1 MLTSIRSATA
11 AVLFAG
17 VLSAQVPPGA
27 PMPRDVSLETTL
39 PATGPA
45 QQRMQTG
52 IAALKNGNF
61 EAARQHLFAAL
72 EFHPSSP
79 DLLLELV
86 CASSDNLD
94 ALSQWTERY
103 VRAAT
108 DEKGR
113 CKISG
118 PTRKRLLP
126 IKPAAKRIKDAQV
139 LSAKRVAAVLELSR
153 FLTKQKARGKQTAA
167 KALIVRWASELLLKV
182 AAGSPQVL
190 AKVSAA
196 VDKHQASFAP
206 DYDIV
211 YRALAKI
218 MNQQPPEAAASGDT
232 TAPTTGQ
239 SSDTRVLDNQ
249 RIRAARILVG
259 LARQVAF
266 KDLKGPRPEGP
277 GSYAADARKI
287 LADERK
293 RDVETGKIWTI
304 AELENMSE
312 EQRVRFTEEHSDWHH
327 VGLALSTNGLY
338 RIETICGHETLLQT
352 AKTIE
357 LHHERLISH
366 FGKDPFEGR
375 QGIARIV
382 PENSDMETEGAP
394 YWWAGGFQGGD
405 RTTVRFAWNN
415 IAALGKT
422 LTHELTHR
430 FDGVLRPFMP
440 SWYGEGHADWTSG
453 HYSQMKEK
461 TFTVNYLRIGTAART
476 YYLGYAA
483 KKKFEQLLKGEI
495 DDYRDNYPAGYS
507 LYAFLTSY
515 PPDKPRYR
523 DVMAKFERNARA
535 GQRDPIGYFTAT
547 FCDGK
552 DGRPAEFKELHK
564 DWSTFLR
571 GCYDWQDRKRDNN
584 QWLRGYGS
592 LPRGGGS
599 PMVMDVPTR
608 SWARN
613 HAEPFYGQE
622 HAAAATLLFD
632 EVADIDAA
640 IAAGVWSITADGWRP
655 EVARA
660 LAKAL
665 AASREQD
672 AAMMFASMAHDHF
685 PEIHSPETGAMDGS
699 KILAQLPKTQALLT
713 ALATRIDALLVENAT
728 NAAAATAREHASLT
742 NSFGIAPTQHAKPD
756 AVPRLPRH
764 LGSNGFT
771 ESELTGFEDRR
782 RKGLWYV
789 TAEGDL
795 HVGRNKPR
803 EATGVLDR
811 RAHQRD
817 AYAHSVT
824 WLAPGHYVLRGR
836 VHWTTSFVSGAIVLG
851 HTRRDRSIRI
861 GFSAGDFNYARG
873 KSENNDREGKVR
885 VNLRGLW
892 ERDAHLPRMRGNK
905 SLDIPAKQNWF
916 AYELRVRGP
925 RVEVVINDEALWEYA
940 VHDGTPIEG
949 HIGFATSTGA
959 IRVQQP
965 TVQRL
970 DNEVTSSVLGLDLA
984 TQPTATLKQLMQL
997 QTRGIPTHPDGTLVL
1012 WLPTV
1017 DEGSPSG
1024 RLGRAIRQLSRIM
1037 QDKLQHPQQWV
1048 LAVPKGMEKSDRAAT
1063 VADLQDLR
1071 SGPLP
1076 VVEHQVRDPFDSP
1089 HPWVLFVDAQGV
1101 LRAAANS
1108 RDAGLHTRVAQWSRI
1123 YRGR

>member
-1 MLTSIRSATA
+1 MLTPIRSAAT
-11 AVLFAG
+11 AVLSIAAA
-17 VLSAQVPPGA
+17 LSAQVPPGA
-27 PMPRDVSLETTL
+27 PMPRDVALETTL

-52 IAALKNGNF
+52 IAALQKGQF
-61 EAARQHLFAAL
+61 EEARKHLFAAL

-86 CASSDNLD
+86 FASSDNLD

-113 CKISG
+113 FKMGG
-118 PTRKRLLP
+118 PTRKRLQP
-126 IKPAAKRIKDAQV
+126 IKPAAPRIKSAQA
-139 LSAKRVAAVLELSR
+139 LSAKRVAAVIELSR
-153 FLTKQKARGKQTAA
+153 FITKQKAKGKQTAA
-167 KALIVRWASELLLKV
+167 RALVVRWASEVLLKV
-182 AAGSPQVL
+182 ATGSPQAL

-218 MNQQPPEAAASGDT
+218 MNQPVPVQGEGEDPA
-232 TAPTTGQ
+232 APTTGT
-239 SSDTRVLDNQ
+239 SSDARVIDDQ

-277 GSYAADARKI
+277 GSYASDARKI

-293 RDVETGKIWTI
+293 RDVEAGKIWTI
-304 AELENMSE
+304 AELEDMSE
-312 EQRVRFTEEHSDWHH
+312 EQKIRFTEEHSDWHH
-327 VGLALSTNGLY
+327 VGLALSTNSLY

-357 LHHERLISH
+357 LHHQRLLSH

-394 YWWAGGFQGGD
+394 FWWAGGFQGGD

-453 HYSQMKEK
+453 HYGQMKET
-461 TFTVNYLRIGTAART
+461 TFTKNYLRIGTPART
-476 YYLGYAA
+476 FYLGYAR
-483 KKKFEQLLKGEI
+483 KKKFLQLLTGEI
-495 DDYRDNYPAGYS
+495 EDYRDNYPAGYS
-507 LYAFLTSY
+507 LYTFLTSY
-515 PPDKPRYR
+515 PPSKPRYR
-523 DVMAKFERNARA
+523 EVMAKFERNARA
-535 GQRDPIGYFTAT
+535 GQRDPVGYFTAT
-547 FCDGK
+547 FCDDK
-552 DGRPAEFKELHK
+552 DGRPADFDELHK
-564 DWSTFLR
+564 DWETFLR
-571 GCYDWQDRKRDNN
+571 GCYDWQDRKRENN
-584 QWLRGYGS
+584 QWLKGYGA
-592 LPRGGGS
+592 LPESGHS

-632 EVADIDAA
+632 EVANIDAA
-640 IAAGVWSITADGWRP
+640 IASGVWSITADGWRP
-655 EVARA
+655 EVSRA

-665 AASREQD
+665 AASREQN
-672 AAMMFASMAHDHF
+672 AAVTFASMAHNHF
-685 PEIHSPETGAMDGS
+685 PEVAAVDGS
-699 KILAQLPKTQALLT
+699 QVLAQLPKTQALLT
-713 ALATRIDALLVENAT
+713 ALATHIDALLTENAT
-728 NAAAATAREHASLT
+728 NAAAATAREHASIT
-742 NSFGIAPTQHAKPD
+742 NCFGLAPTKHARPD
-756 AVPRLPRH
+756 AVARLPRH

-789 TAEGDL
+789 TSEGDL

-811 RAHQRD
+811 RAQQRH

-824 WLAPGHYVLRGR
+824 WLAPGHYIIRGR
-836 VHWTTSFVSGAIVLG
+836 VHWTTSYVSGAIVLG

-861 GFSAGDFNYARG
+861 GFSTGDFNYARG
-873 KSENNDREGKVR
+873 KTEANDREGQVSL
-885 VNLRGLW
+885 NLRGLW
-892 ERDAHLPRMRGNK
+892 ERDSQLPKMRRN
-905 SLDIPAKQNWF
+905 STLEIPAKQNWF

-949 HIGFATSTGA
+949 HIGFATSNGA

-970 DNEVTSSVLGLDLA
+970 DNEVTSSVLGLDLQQ
-984 TQPTATLKQLMQL
+984 QPTGSLKQLMQL
-997 QTRGIPTHPDGTLVL
+997 QTRGIPTNPDGTLVL

-1017 DEGSPSG
+1017 DEGSPARG
-1024 RLGRAIRQLSRIM
+1024 LGRALRKLSKILQDNM
-1037 QDKLQHPQQWV
+1037 QYPQQWV
-1048 LAVPKGMEKSDRAAT
+1048 LAVPKSMETSDRDAT

-1071 SGPLP
+1071 PGPLP
-1076 VVEHQVRDPFDSP
+1076 IAEHQVGDPFDGP
-1089 HPWVLFVDAQGV
+1089 YPWVLFLDAQGV

-1108 RDAGLHTRVAQWSRI
+1108 RDVGIFTRVRKWSQI

>member
-1 MLTSIRSATA
+1 MLTPFRSAATA
-11 AVLFAG
+11 ALAFVG

-27 PMPRDVSLETTL
+27 PMPRDVALETTL

-45 QQRMQTG
+45 QQRMQAGLT
-52 IAALKNGNF
+52 ALTNGNF
-61 EAARQHLFAAL
+61 EEARKHLFAAL

-86 CASSDNLD
+86 CASSNNLD
-94 ALSQWTERY
+94 AMSQWTERY

-108 DEKGR
+108 NEKGR
-113 CKISG
+113 FKMGG
-118 PTRKRLLP
+118 PTRKRLQP
-126 IKPAAKRIKDAQV
+126 IKPAAQRIKNAQA
-139 LSAKRVAAVLELSR
+139 LSAKRVAAITELSR
-153 FLTKQKARGKQTAA
+153 FIIKQKVKGKQTAA
-167 KALIVRWASELLLKV
+167 RALLVRWASEVLLKV
-182 AAGSPQVL
+182 AKGCPQAL
-190 AKVSAA
+190 AKVSLAI
-196 VDKHQASFAP
+196 DNHQASFAP
-206 DYDIV
+206 DYDII
-211 YRALAKI
+211 YRALTKI
-218 MNQQPPEAAASGDT
+218 MNQPVPEEGEDSD
-232 TAPTTGQ
+232 APTTGQ
-239 SSDTRVLDNQ
+239 SSDARVINDQ

-266 KDLKGPRPEGP
+266 KDLKGPRPAGP
-277 GSYAADARKI
+277 GSHAADARKI

-293 RDVETGKIWTI
+293 RDVEAGKIWTI
-304 AELENMSE
+304 AELEDMSE
-312 EQRVRFTEEHSDWHH
+312 EDIVRFTEEHSDWHH
-327 VGLALSTNGLY
+327 VGLALSTNGFY
-338 RIETICGHETLLQT
+338 RIETTCGHETLLQT

-357 LHHERLISH
+357 LHHVRLISH
-366 FGKDPFEGR
+366 FGKDPFIDR

-394 YWWAGGFQGGD
+394 FWWAGGFQGGD
-405 RTTVRFAWNN
+405 RTTVRFAWSN
-415 IAALGKT
+415 IASLGKT

-453 HYSQMKEK
+453 HYGQMKEK
-461 TFTVNYLRIGTAART
+461 TFTKNYLRIGTAART
-476 YYLGYAA
+476 YYLGYER
-483 KKKFEQLLKGEI
+483 KKKFLQLLKGEI
-495 DDYRDNYPAGYS
+495 EDYRDNYPAGYS

-515 PPDKPRYR
+515 PPTKPRYR

-535 GQRDPIGYFTAT
+535 GQRDPVGYFTST

-552 DGRPAEFKELHK
+552 DGRPVDFDELHE
-564 DWSTFLR
+564 DWGTFLR
-571 GCYDWQDRKRDNN
+571 GCYDWQDNKRENN
-584 QWLRGYGS
+584 QWIRDYGR
-592 LPRGGGS
+592 PPKAGGS
-599 PMVMDVPTR
+599 RPVLDVPTR

-632 EVADIDAA
+632 ETADINAA
-640 IAAGVWSITADGWRP
+640 IAAGVWSLTADGWRP

-672 AAMMFASMAHDHF
+672 AAVTFAAMAHNHF
-685 PEIHSPETGAMDGS
+685 PEVAAVDGS
-699 KILAQLPKTQALLT
+699 KVLEQLPKTQALLT
-713 ALATRIDALLVENAT
+713 AMATRIDALLTENAT
-728 NAAAATAREHASLT
+728 NAAAATARDHASIT
-742 NSFGIAPTQHAKPD
+742 NSFGIAPTKHAKPD
-756 AVPRLPRH
+756 AIARLPRH

-789 TAEGDL
+789 TSEGDL

-803 EATGVLDR
+803 EGTGVIDR
-811 RAHQRD
+811 RAHQRH

-824 WLAPGHYVLRGR
+824 WLTPGHYVIRGR
-836 VHWTTSFVSGAIVLG
+836 VHWTTSYVSGAIVLG

-873 KSENNDREGKVR
+873 KSESNDREGR
-885 VNLRGLW
+885 VSLNLRGLW
-892 ERDAHLPRMRGNK
+892 ERDGKLPRTQFNT
-905 SLDIPAKQNWF
+905 SVEIPEKQNWF
-916 AYELRVRGP
+916 AYELHVRGP
-925 RVEVVINDEALWEYA
+925 RVEIVINDEALWEYA

-949 HIGFATSTGA
+949 HLGFATSTGA

-970 DNEVTSSVLGLDLA
+970 DNEVTSPVLGLDLQR
-984 TQPTATLKQLMQL
+984 QPTRSLKQLMQL

-1017 DEGSPSG
+1017 DEGSPSN
-1024 RLGRAIRQLSRIM
+1024 RLGRAIRQLSKIM

-1048 LAVPKGMEKSDRAAT
+1048 LAVPINMGMLDRKTT

-1071 SGPLP
+1071 PGPFPIL
-1076 VVEHQVRDPFDSP
+1076 EHQIGDPFDGP
-1089 HPWVLFVDAQGV
+1089 YPWVLFLDAQGV

-1108 RDAGLHTRVAQWSRI
+1108 RDTGIHTKVAKWSQI